1 MAFDRRYETF
11 WKNNKVD
18 SSSLVGDWGIGNMK
32 EKQKQKNKANDIWW
46 HLEFGLGY
54 PLPNFFFLLGRFF
67 LMLIKCLRIF
77 DLKIIF
83 KNIL

>member
-32 EKQKQKNKANDIWW
+32 EKQNQKNKANDI
-46 HLEFGLGY
+46 
-54 PLPNFFFLLGRFF
+54 
-67 LMLIKCLRIF
+67 
-77 DLKIIF
+77 
-83 KNIL
+83 